1 MFGTCKWEMVSNTDP
16 FPDGNFNP
24 SKYLPQCG
32 FPAGQGRKVVCARVF
47 LLETHRF
54 SENSPSKMWGTNM
67 ENGYRKLKFLLVAKL
82 KNKLLDALICPTTR
96 MFLQLG
102 LVRTHIVIPVMASL
116 GLDVVP
122 KETTQHILM

>member
-82 KNKLLDALICPTTR
+82 KNKLLDALICPDD
-96 MFLQLG
+96 Q
-102 LVRTHIVIPVMASL
+102 
-116 GLDVVP
+116 DVSATGAGKDSHSDP
-122 KETTQHILM
+122 GDGEFGTGCCS